1 MSVCLVI
8 DSPLLCRG
16 GMGLVSVGWFEVEV
30 DVCSSAVA
38 GCLATSNI
46 SEGATMSAYIQHQQF
61 RKTLYVYL

>member
-1 MSVCLVI
+1 
-8 DSPLLCRG
+8 
-16 GMGLVSVGWFEVEV
+16 MGSVSVGWFEAEAEVDV